1 MSASVTA
8 ISITILTSFIFLC
21 LGILYAKR
29 RSISI
34 EDYIVSRNSSS
45 STFTIATLV
54 ASALG
59 AWILFGPAET
69 GTFAGIVGIIG
80 YGIGSALPLAI
91 FVLVGSRM
99 RKIIPNGHSLIEFV
113 RFRYGHTMYFLIIC
127 IMIFYM
133 FVFLAAELT
142 GISQA
147 INLLGEGVNLTITAL
162 IVASFTVAYTAYGG
176 MKASLFTDRIQFFA
190 ILPLLLIV
198 IIAGFWIGDITD
210 SIKRVNEISPEL
222 FSFKSSTGIEFAL
235 TLIIA
240 VTAAEMFN
248 QASWQRVYNAKNIKS
263 LIKGFSI
270 SSILVLPIIF
280 LTGIFGIMALAVPE
294 NIITSDNAS
303 VAMFVYFKTI
313 MPSWM
318 IITTLILAVILVM
331 SSIDTLL
338 NGIASTIV
346 TDLSRYKQ
354 KTESTA
360 LLLPASRWITIL
372 LIPPAI
378 LVAAQ
383 DMSVLY
389 LFFIADLVC
398 AAVLFPVF
406 LGMFSKNFSPRSALI
421 STIAGL
427 LIGSLLFPA
436 SDFVGTWHNI
446 PLFEFI
452 PTGPLPSFGYALISS
467 SILSVLF
474 ATFSN
479 LNNTT
484 PFDFK
489 ALNNK
494 VDLIE

>member
-1 MSASVTA
+1 MSAAVTA
-8 ISITILTSFIFLC
+8 ISITIITSFIFLL
-21 LGILYAKR
+21 LGVFYSKR
-29 RSISI
+29 RSISV

-45 STFTIATLV
+45 SMFTIATLV

-91 FVLVGSRM
+91 FSLVGPKM
-99 RKIIPNGHSLIEFV
+99 RQIIPNGHSLIEFV
-113 RFRYGHTMYFLIIC
+113 RYRYGLTMYFLVIC

-142 GISQA
+142 GISQVVD
-147 INLLGEGVNLTITAL
+147 LLGKGVNLTTTAL
-162 IVASFTVAYTAYGG
+162 IVAGFTVAYTAYGG
-176 MKASLFTDRIQFFA
+176 MRASLFTDKIQFFA
-190 ILPLLLIV
+190 ILPLLFIV
-198 IIAGFWIGDITD
+198 LIAGFWIGDITNA
-210 SIKRVNEISPEL
+210 IKHVNQISPEL
-222 FSFKSSTGIEFAL
+222 FSLKSSAGIEFAM

-248 QASWQRVYNAKNIKS
+248 QASWQRVYNAKTIKS

-270 SSILVLPIIF
+270 SSIIVLPIIF

-294 NIITSDNAS
+294 NIITPENAS
-303 VAMFVYFKTI
+303 VAMFVYFNHI

-346 TDLSRYKQ
+346 TDLSRYTQ
-354 KTESTA
+354 KSETNH

-383 DMSVLY
+383 NMSVLY

-406 LGMFSKNFSPRSALI
+406 VGMFSKNFSARSSLI
-421 STIAGL
+421 STIVGL
-427 LIGSLLFPA
+427 MVGALLFP
-436 SDFVGTWHNI
+436 SNDFAGTWHNI
-446 PLFEFI
+446 PLYEFI
-452 PTGPLPSFGYALISS
+452 PTGSLPSFGSALIFS
-467 SILSVLF
+467 SILSIILAIVGK
-474 ATFSN
+474 
-479 LNNTT
+479 LNKSD
-484 PFDFK
+484 PFDFSSLK
-489 ALNNK
+489 TK
-494 VDLIE
+494 IDLIK